1 MKSSLSMV
9 AVVATMVAIW
19 SVVGCQSD
27 PTTNVSK
34 SGEGPA
40 FGGPLDVKHAE
51 QLWRTTLRDYK
62 GWSAYPG
69 FEGWQD
75 GNSPHGDV
83 VKYYIN
89 GEAAKNADK
98 PGHGSII
105 VKENYGEQKAEK
117 LMAVTV
123 MQRLKGYDPDNHDW
137 FWVKYAPDGK
147 VLTNPKGMP
156 LAGRVAKGMPKG
168 CIACH
173 KKAEGGDYLFVN
185 D

>member
-1 MKSSLSMV
+1 MKSSLCIM
-9 AVVATMVAIW
+9 AVVMTVVAIW
-19 SVVGCQSD
+19 STVGCESSPRD
-27 PTTNVSK
+27 EVSR
-34 SGEGPA
+34 SGEGPP
-40 FGGPLDVKHAE
+40 FGGPVDVKYAE
-51 QLWRTTLRDYK
+51 QLWRTTLRDYR

-89 GEAAKNADK
+89 AKAARNAAE
-98 PGHGSII
+98 PRSGSII
-105 VKENYGEQKAEK
+105 VKENYAERKAAT

-123 MQRLKGYDPDNHDW
+123 MQRIHGYDPDNHDW

-173 KKAEGGDYLFVN
+173 KRAEGGDYLFVN